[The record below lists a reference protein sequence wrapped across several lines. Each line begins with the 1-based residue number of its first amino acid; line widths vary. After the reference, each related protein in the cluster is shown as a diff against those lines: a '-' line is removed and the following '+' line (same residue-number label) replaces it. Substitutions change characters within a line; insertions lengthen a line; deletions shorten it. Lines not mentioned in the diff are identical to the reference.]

1 MRAKTHESGSER
13 QSARAWTLDNTYR
26 GSGMDTKLTLKM
38 DQSVIRSIKKYAEKN
53 NRSLSKLVEDYFKN
67 LVADN
72 EPEKQYSPLVEE
84 LSGVISAEDLKNL
97 DYVSYLEKKYE

>member
-1 MRAKTHESGSER
+1 
-13 QSARAWTLDNTYR
+13 
-26 GSGMDTKLTLKM
+26 MDTKLTLKM
-38 DQSVIRSIKKYAEKN
+38 DQSVIRSVKKYAEKN

-72 EPEKQYSPLVEE
+72 EPENQYSPLVEE